1 MATLPDRTCTL
12 TLLQEGTGK
21 TAQVHISQEVKP
33 FVPEY
38 VLEVKTKAYDVPA
51 EGGDVT
57 INFTSYRTTKDGGI
71 EPVTPSVFF
80 QDRFRGWVDKPTISD
95 ITVGT
100 DGKGSAKASIYGM
113 PASYDPR
120 EFVISIRQNRGES
133 FKILDVSVTVA
144 AKADDG
150 VFTAEPTTLSYQA
163 AGGTVT
169 SAVTSTSKGKT
180 VGWSVSNKADLP
192 DWVTISGEGTD
203 TLSVT
208 TKSSE

>member
-1 MATLPDRTCTL
+1 MATLPNRTATL

-21 TAQVHISQEVKP
+21 TAQVFISQEVKP

-51 EGGDVT
+51 EGQTLT
-57 INFTSYRTTKDGGI
+57 IPFTSYRTTKGGGKESVALVDRSTPASGAKLTADTI
-71 EPVTPSVFF
+71 TLTIPRTDSYEPRELTYTFAQEEGKSVT
-80 QDRFRGWVDKPTISD
+80 
-95 ITVGT
+95 ITVH
-100 DGKGSAKASIYGM
+100 
-113 PASYDPR
+113 
-120 EFVISIRQNRGES
+120 Q
-133 FKILDVSVTVA
+133 A

-150 VFTAEPTTLSYQA
+150 VFTAEPMTLSYKA

-192 DWVTISGEGTD
+192 DWVTLSGEGTD

>member
-1 MATLPDRTCTL
+1 MATLPNRTCTL

-21 TAQVHISQEVKP
+21 TAQILISQEVKP

-51 EGGDVT
+51 EGKTLT
-57 INFTSYRTTKDGGI
+57 IPFTSYRTAKGGGK
-71 EPVTPSVFF
+71 EPVALIDKSTPASGAKMTADGTGGTITLTIPRTDSYEPRELTYTFAQEEGKSV
-80 QDRFRGWVDKPTISD
+80 T
-95 ITVGT
+95 ITV
-100 DGKGSAKASIYGM
+100 
-113 PASYDPR
+113 
-120 EFVISIRQNRGES
+120 RQ
-133 FKILDVSVTVA
+133 A

-150 VFTAEPTTLSYQA
+150 VFTAEPMTLSYQA

-192 DWVTISGEGTD
+192 DWVTLSGEGTD